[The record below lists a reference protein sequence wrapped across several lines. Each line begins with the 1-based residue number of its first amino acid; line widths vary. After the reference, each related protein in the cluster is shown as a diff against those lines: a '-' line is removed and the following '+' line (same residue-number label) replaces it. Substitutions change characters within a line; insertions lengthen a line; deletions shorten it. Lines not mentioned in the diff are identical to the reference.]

1 MIKNRKGIILAG
13 GSGSRLYPITKSISK
28 QILPVYDKPMI
39 YYPLSTLMLSDI
51 KDILIISTPSDID
64 LFKILLKDGSQWG
77 LNIQYAVQPNP
88 DGLAQA
94 FIIGREFISNAP
106 SVLILGDNIFCGN
119 EINKKLIKASNL
131 KEGATIFAYEVDK
144 PQDYGVVEFDDNK
157 KILNIEEKPK
167 YPKSNLAVT
176 GLYYFDN
183 QVCDFASELKPSKR
197 GELEITDINN
207 LYINKGQMK
216 LDILDRGFA
225 WFDAG
230 THDTLLE
237 ASSYIASIQKRQG
250 LKIACLE
257 EIAYKKKWIDYSQF
271 EKQANSLKKSSY
283 GEYLLKTIRKLK

>member
-167 YPKSNLAVT
+167 HPKSNFAVT

-237 ASSYIASIQKRQG
+237 ASSYIAFIQKRQG

-271 EKQANSLKKSSY
+271 EKQTSSLKKSSY